1 MNEGHQGID
10 PNSDRSDIMEGKKLF
25 SREEKKT
32 TTSNEPNRQ
41 NRCKIN
47 LFVKN
52 SLVFRFVVL
61 QRKYQ
66 NIVDESI
73 IEGVKVRRVFNDKSN
88 KVFILLNMIL

>member
-1 MNEGHQGID
+1 MNEGHLGID
-10 PNSDRSDIMEGKKLF
+10 PNSDRSDIMEGNKLF
-25 SREEKKT
+25 SREEKKN

-61 QRKYQ
+61 QRKDQ
-66 NIVDESI
+66 HIVDESI
-73 IEGVKVRRVFNDKSN
+73 IKDVKMRRVLNDKSN
-88 KVFILLNMIL
+88 KVFILLNMTL

>member
-1 MNEGHQGID
+1 MNEGHLGID
-10 PNSDRSDIMEGKKLF
+10 PNSDRSDIMEGKKCFLE
-25 SREEKKT
+25 RKKN
-32 TTSNEPNRQ
+32 TTSNELNRQ

-61 QRKYQ
+61 QRKDQ

-73 IEGVKVRRVFNDKSN
+73 IKGVKMRRVLNDKSN